1 MLLDNRCLEQISN
14 RKHTLHLQAV
24 TMHCNILRYENYNVL
39 VYAGFIDPLA
49 TSAAEVNERRLA
61 SNCTCAI
68 DTVAIVLLWQ
78 IISPDVY
85 DKVFE
90 EMVPN
95 SDYSLTN
102 LSDLLIISHII
113 QFKLVISHQ
122 NQIIYLVSLPQNF
135 VA

>member
-14 RKHTLHLQAV
+14 RKHTFHLQAV

-61 SNCTCAI
+61 SCAI

-85 DKVFE
+85 DKVLRKWY
-90 EMVPN
+90 PIRI
-95 SDYSLTN
+95 TR
-102 LSDLLIISHII
+102 
-113 QFKLVISHQ
+113 
-122 NQIIYLVSLPQNF
+122 
-135 VA
+135 

>member
-24 TMHCNILRYENYNVL
+24 TMHFNLLRYENYNVL

-61 SNCTCAI
+61 SCAI

-85 DKVFE
+85 DKVLRKWY
-90 EMVPN
+90 PIRI
-95 SDYSLTN
+95 TR
-102 LSDLLIISHII
+102 
-113 QFKLVISHQ
+113 
-122 NQIIYLVSLPQNF
+122 
-135 VA
+135 